1 MTDHPVNRVI
11 NPKSL
16 VVPSGYSHGIES
28 AGGRT
33 IYLAGQVAFDQQ
45 GQIVGAGDIVK
56 QFDRALANLQETVRA
71 ARAEMTD
78 IVRLLIFVSDKNA
91 YRDNLKEIGKV
102 YRQYFGK
109 HFPAMSLVEVSAL
122 FEDDAMIEIEGIAV
136 ASD

>member
-1 MTDHPVNRVI
+1 VNKVI

-28 AGGRT
+28 TGGRT

-45 GQIVGAGDIVK
+45 GKMVGAGDIVK
-56 QFDRALANLQETVRA
+56 QFDQALANLQEVVRA
-71 ARAEMTD
+71 ARGEMTD
-78 IVRLLIFVSDKNA
+78 IVRLLIFVKDKGI
-91 YRDNLKEIGKV
+91 YRDKLKEIGGV
-102 YRQYFGK
+102 YRNYFGK

-136 ASD
+136 AHN